1 MVPRAEVIDE
11 FCDAIFLDRPALHS
25 GEWGMATMEVC
36 LAMLQS
42 SREGREISLKYQIG
56 TDCEAR

>member
-1 MVPRAEVIDE
+1 MDE
-11 FCDAIFLDRPALHS
+11 LCDAVLNDRATLHS

-42 SREGREISLKYQIG
+42 AREGREIALKHQTG
-56 TDCEAR
+56 TDCEA

>member
-1 MVPRAEVIDE
+1 MPRADVIDE
-11 FCDAIFLDRPALHS
+11 LCDAVFDDRSALHS

-42 SREGREISLKYQIG
+42 SREGREMFLKHQIG
-56 TDCEAR
+56 TDSEA

>member
-1 MVPRAEVIDE
+1 VVNGRTP
-11 FCDAIFLDRPALHS
+11 LHS

-42 SREGREISLKYQIG
+42 ADERREIALIHQVPG
-56 TDCEAR
+56 